1 MSRIKVTKAAIK
13 AAQPVVKAYRASGN
27 AGRRYKADD
36 TDAFCLAVLQR
47 LSDLTICE
55 DASKPG
61 KRKHLAENGDYIAED
76 WYSVHPAM
84 SPSTRPDQGIESRLL
99 TNLALAGDV
108 PGWGWYNDSDKGF
121 ILVRTS

>member
-1 MSRIKVTKAAIK
+1 MSRIRITKADIK
-13 AAQPVVKAYRASGN
+13 SATPIVNAYRASGN
-27 AGRRYKADD
+27 AGRRYKGDS
-36 TDAFCLAVLQR
+36 TDAFCLAL
-47 LSDLTICE
+47 LLKLANLTVCE
-55 DASKPG
+55 DASKAG

-121 ILVRTS
+121 TLVRTS